1 VQHAHEHK
9 FQPQPA
15 GSLTLR
21 QFVESLRRWTPEM
34 RHIVQIA
41 LTRSEAERQQY
52 LKAFHANHHERKPGP
67 LDSFVRWAYSDPRLD
82 DIPGLL
88 AEVERPAD
96 DLGAGL
102 RHEADV
108 LVRMRAEGKSPA
120 RRVAD
125 YLALLGIEGSE
136 PVRSAIASLL
146 PSGTTPDA
154 VVATIRLMRRR
165 WLELYGDDPFFA
177 ED

>member
-41 LTRSEAERQQY
+41 LTRTEAERTQY
-52 LKAFHANHHERKPGP
+52 LQQFHANHHAREPGK

-82 DIPGLL
+82 DIPALL
-88 AEVERPAD
+88 AEVERPD
-96 DLGAGL
+96 DEVAAGL
-102 RHEADV
+102 AHEADV
-108 LVRMRAEGKSPA
+108 LVRMRAEGKTPA

-136 PVRSAIASLL
+136 PVRAAIASLL
-146 PSGTTPDA
+146 PPGTGPEA